1 MGLLQEETKSLKRIV
16 ISWTHG
22 STVEG
27 LQKCRKPFPD
37 QPIARGRDKAISK
50 VTADEGATTA
60 RSLIASAR
68 ASLGLTEYA
77 YGRHYGCAAGP
88 VRSGTGPST
97 KMDTRTGTSHKPQN
111 KQKV

>member
-37 QPIARGRDKAISK
+37 QPIVRGRDKAISK

-68 ASLGLTEYA
+68 AT
-77 YGRHYGCAAGP
+77 
-88 VRSGTGPST
+88 
-97 KMDTRTGTSHKPQN
+97 
-111 KQKV
+111 